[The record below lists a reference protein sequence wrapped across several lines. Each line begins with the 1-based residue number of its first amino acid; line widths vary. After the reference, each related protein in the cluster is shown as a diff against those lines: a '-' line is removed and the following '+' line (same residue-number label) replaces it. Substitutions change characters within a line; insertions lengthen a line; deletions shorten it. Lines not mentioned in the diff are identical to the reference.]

1 MEQQIKIWEII
12 GLFFIIIIGSLF
24 HFLFEL
30 SNYNILVAAF
40 TAVNES
46 VWEHLKLAF
55 FPLLIFSLIEY
66 KFIKELTRNFII
78 AKTVAGY
85 LMSVIIVIIFYAYTA
100 ILGDNLLIFDVL
112 TFIIAVFIGQI
123 ISYKILILP
132 EKSKNSIIIS
142 WIAIIML
149 VIIFVVFTYYPPELQ
164 LFQDST
170 NEQYGII

>member
-40 TAVNES
+40 AAVNES

-164 LFQDST
+164 LFQDSI